1 MEVLNYKKKMK
12 KEINVTQYQEGIF
25 DICEFLV
32 VDLIQFLKEEGR
44 YKFKMIDY
52 MKSVTNSFLEA
63 HKLQTEEDI
72 NIYGRVL
79 YVLNRSIEKE
89 YKRLRI
95 KRLSPAD
102 SLICIIL
109 KLINTSETLE
119 GGENRFNGEQQKI
132 KEIFQRFHDNI
143 RNKAKNDH
151 LWKIEN
157 TIREAVE
164 ISKWGTLSL
173 DELNI
178 YGIEHPAENK
188 TQELIGEKDT
198 WTEKV
203 EGKEVNF

>member
-1 MEVLNYKKKMK
+1 
-12 KEINVTQYQEGIF
+12 
-25 DICEFLV
+25 
-32 VDLIQFLKEEGR
+32 
-44 YKFKMIDY
+44 
-52 MKSVTNSFLEA
+52 MKSVTNSFLKA

-119 GGENRFNGEQQKI
+119 GGENRFKGEQQKI

-173 DELNI
+173 DELDI

-198 WTEKV
+198 WTEKA
-203 EGKEVNF
+203 EGKEVSF

>member
-1 MEVLNYKKKMK
+1 MK

-44 YKFKMIDY
+44 YKFRMIDY
-52 MKSVTNSFLEA
+52 MKSVTNSFLKA

-132 KEIFQRFHDNI
+132 KEIFQKFHDNI

-173 DELNI
+173 DELDI
-178 YGIEHPAENK
+178 HGIEHPAENK

-198 WTEKV
+198 WTEKT
-203 EGKEVNF
+203 EGKEVSF

>member
-1 MEVLNYKKKMK
+1 MK

-44 YKFKMIDY
+44 YKFRMIDY
-52 MKSVTNSFLEA
+52 MKSVMDNFLEA

-95 KRLSPAD
+95 KKLSPAD

-119 GGENRFNGEQQKI
+119 GGENRFNREQQKI

-173 DELNI
+173 DELDI
-178 YGIEHPAENK
+178 RGIEHPAENK

-198 WTEKV
+198 WSEKA

>member
-1 MEVLNYKKKMK
+1 MK

-32 VDLIQFLKEEGR
+32 IDLIQFLKEEGR
-44 YKFKMIDY
+44 YKFRMIDY
-52 MKSVTNSFLEA
+52 MKSVTNSFLKA

-157 TIREAVE
+157 TIRESVE

-173 DELNI
+173 DELDI

-198 WTEKV
+198 WTEKTG
-203 EGKEVNF
+203 GKEVSF